1 MQTRVQFTHI
11 PSWGGGLKPAEE
23 SFISAISNLQNR
35 AQNQW
40 FKHTHSFFKY
50 TNWAATKFPQ
60 GEPQTKDQS
69 LSPLPSY
76 SRISFFLFL
85 SPFTNQNQSHYRRQS
100 FYFYPSFASNNPQP
114 PPPQVPIF
122 NTTLHDT
129 TFTAPRASS
138 KVTLSSIWFFFPSL
152 PNLATTSKTKHSP
165 ETSQKPNRSQPK
177 KQRIPESTG
186 SREREPNQSQR
197 KRAKWSWESAQ
208 TTTHSTSR
216 ARNWSKRC
224 NRKRPRI
231 QT

>member
-85 SPFTNQNQSHYRRQS
+85 SPFTNENPFKSKQNSNTQILNCLKYHQRVKAKRLRRFQPFES
-100 FYFYPSFASNNPQP
+100 STKTSLTTEDNP
-114 PPPQVPIF
+114 F
-122 NTTLHDT
+122 TSTLH
-129 TFTAPRASS
+129 
-138 KVTLSSIWFFFPSL
+138 SL
-152 PNLATTSKTKHSP
+152 PIILNPHH
-165 ETSQKPNRSQPK
+165 PK
-177 KQRIPESTG
+177 FQSSTQHFMI
-186 SREREPNQSQR
+186 RRLQHQEQVV
-197 KRAKWSWESAQ
+197 K
-208 TTTHSTSR
+208 
-216 ARNWSKRC
+216 
-224 NRKRPRI
+224 
-231 QT
+231 